1 MEWEVKEASR
11 DLYMIPGIIKRIY
24 QLVTSSLQWFVHFG
38 LKNGRLK
45 TDIMRMGCHD
55 TSAAKRR
62 RHLTIVIVPLNPS
75 TTTTHVFNNFILHTL
90 HQT

>member
-1 MEWEVKEASR
+1 MEWEVQEVSR
-11 DLYMIPGIIKRIY
+11 DLCILPGIIKRIY

-45 TDIMRMGCHD
+45 TNIMRMRCHD
-55 TSAAKRR
+55 TNAAKRR

-75 TTTTHVFNNFILHTL
+75 TTTIHVFYNFMLHTL
-90 HQT
+90 HKA